1 LLDGVIPESICNLE
15 LNWSSIY
22 NFNISNNELCP
33 PYPDCIEP
41 FVGNQTIIDCD
52 GIVELWDE
60 LYFAEGTTELSLA
73 YQGLTGP
80 IPAEIGYFTHLTHL
94 DLSYNQLTGPL
105 PVEIGNLDS
114 LRYFNVAYNQLTGQI
129 PSSIGNLSR
138 LTDFKLYSNSIA
150 GSLPA
155 EMGNLVYLE
164 YLNVY
169 NNQLTGAIPPELG
182 NLNNLNKLYLH
193 HNQFSGGL
201 PTEIFN
207 LTDLTDLY
215 LNDNQFTGV
224 LSSEISSLE
233 NLERL
238 RLQNNQLSELIP
250 EEICDINLDWS
261 NPISFNIS
269 NNYLC
274 QPYPYCIQGYEGNQD
289 TSNCSQVSIID
300 PTLPLIYELHNAYPN
315 PFNPLTTIQYALP
328 VNTGVQMTIYD
339 MMGRVVKTLV
349 SRTQG
354 PGFQSIQWN
363 ATNDRGESVSA
374 GIYLCT
380 IEAGHFRQT
389 RKMVL
394 LK

>member
-1 LLDGVIPESICNLE
+1 M
-15 LNWSSIY
+15 
-22 NFNISNNELCP
+22 
-33 PYPDCIEP
+33 
-41 FVGNQTIIDCD
+41 
-52 GIVELWDE
+52 
-60 LYFAEGTTELSLA
+60 
-73 YQGLTGP
+73 
-80 IPAEIGYFTHLTHL
+80 THL
-94 DLSYNQLTGPL
+94 DLSYNQLTDSL

-114 LRYFNVAYNQLTGQI
+114 LRYFNIAYNQLTGEI

-150 GSLPA
+150 GSLPV

-201 PTEIFN
+201 PIEIFS

-215 LNDNQFTGV
+215 LNDNQFTGE
-224 LSSEISSLE
+224 LSSEITFLE

-238 RLQNNQLSELIP
+238 RLQNNQLSGLIP

-339 MMGRVVKTLV
+339 LMGRVVKTLV
-349 SRTQG
+349 SGTQG

-363 ATNDRGESVSA
+363 ATNDSGESVSA

-380 IEAGHFRQT
+380 IEAGHFKQT

>member
-1 LLDGVIPESICNLE
+1 
-15 LNWSSIY
+15 
-22 NFNISNNELCP
+22 
-33 PYPDCIEP
+33 
-41 FVGNQTIIDCD
+41 
-52 GIVELWDE
+52 
-60 LYFAEGTTELSLA
+60 
-73 YQGLTGP
+73 
-80 IPAEIGYFTHLTHL
+80 
-94 DLSYNQLTGPL
+94 
-105 PVEIGNLDS
+105 
-114 LRYFNVAYNQLTGQI
+114 
-129 PSSIGNLSR
+129 
-138 LTDFKLYSNSIA
+138 
-150 GSLPA
+150 
-155 EMGNLVYLE
+155 MGNLIYLE

-169 NNQLTGAIPPELG
+169 NNQLTGAIPPEIG

-201 PTEIFN
+201 PTEIFS

-224 LSSEISSLE
+224 LSSEITFLE

-238 RLQNNQLSELIP
+238 RLQNNQLSGLIP

-349 SRTQG
+349 SGTQG
-354 PGFQSIQWN
+354 PGFKSIQWN

-380 IEAGHFRQT
+380 IEAGHIRQT